1 MTYKNPL
8 ITGITDLLVLTI
20 LKERG
25 DSYTYEIS
33 KFIASA
39 SNQLLSI
46 SPNTVYTVMYK
57 LEQGHMISEYTRLVG
72 RKRTRIYYHLEP
84 AGEEYLKTL
93 RENYESMTDGIATIF
108 SVLQNGEKR
117 PDE

>member
-33 KFIASA
+33 KFIANA
-39 SNQLLSI
+39 SGQLLDI

-57 LEQGHMISEYTRLVG
+57 LEQNHMIREYSRLAG

-84 AGEEYLKTL
+84 AGEEYL
-93 RENYESMTDGIATIF
+93 ENLKAGYQNMTEGIAAIF
-108 SVLQNGEKR
+108 SELQKGENR